1 MFIVITYAKVQFE
14 LRFHWHNCSFHV
26 CFRSS
31 YADIGD
37 SIWPHYG
44 KHLVLSVQ
52 VLELLFMAT
61 LYPIVA
67 ASVMKG
73 LLPRLRISSGLWV
86 LVFGLLM
93 LPNIFF
99 RKLYHISI
107 MSTLTVVSA
116 VCISVVLTLYCFTQA
131 GTWQTYDL
139 NEFDLKEFVASI
151 GVMVASYSS
160 QMYLSIIECDMKK
173 PKDAPL
179 VMNAGYFA
187 MTALKI
193 GVGVIA
199 YMTFG
204 ENTHEV
210 VTLNLPTGMILT
222 AVNIVVVI
230 LSLSS
235 YTLPMFTVFEI
246 LEKDSP
252 WLVTGDIELSSE
264 KELKNLDEETKQSY
278 IAIRRTV
285 VRLALV
291 IVTLIMAVSVPHF
304 GLVLSFIGSFT
315 GAFLEMVFPSLF
327 YVILK
332 HERIST
338 VTIVLNILIVGFSML
353 FMGVGIY
360 FSGMAMV
367 KAFKLHTRE
376 VWTID

>member
-1 MFIVITYAKVQFE
+1 
-14 LRFHWHNCSFHV
+14 
-26 CFRSS
+26 
-31 YADIGD
+31 
-37 SIWPHYG
+37 
-44 KHLVLSVQ
+44 
-52 VLELLFMAT
+52 
-61 LYPIVA
+61 
-67 ASVMKG
+67 
-73 LLPRLRISSGLWV
+73 
-86 LVFGLLM
+86 
-93 LPNIFF
+93 
-99 RKLYHISI
+99 

-116 VCISVVLTLYCFTQA
+116 VCISVVLSLYCFTQA

-173 PKDAPL
+173 PKDVPL

-187 MTALKI
+187 MTVLKI

-204 ENTHEV
+204 EDTHEV

-222 AVNIVVVI
+222 AVNIVVVV

-252 WLVTGDIELSSE
+252 WLMTGDIDLSSE

-338 VTIVLNILIVGFSML
+338 VTIVLNLLIVGFSML
-353 FMGVGIY
+353 FMGAGIY

>member
-1 MFIVITYAKVQFE
+1 
-14 LRFHWHNCSFHV
+14 
-26 CFRSS
+26 
-31 YADIGD
+31 
-37 SIWPHYG
+37 
-44 KHLVLSVQ
+44 
-52 VLELLFMAT
+52 MAT

-67 ASVMKG
+67 ASVMRG
-73 LLPRLRISSGLWV
+73 LLPRLRISSGIWV

-173 PKDAPL
+173 PKDVPL

-187 MTALKI
+187 MTVLKI

-222 AVNIVVVI
+222 AVNIVVVV

-252 WLVTGDIELSSE
+252 WLMTGDIELSSE
-264 KELKNLDEETKQSY
+264 KELDEETKQSY

-338 VTIVLNILIVGFSML
+338 VTIVMNILIVGFSML
-353 FMGVGIY
+353 FVGVGIY

-367 KAFKLHTRE
+367 KAFKLHTKE
-376 VWTID
+376 VWRID

>member
-1 MFIVITYAKVQFE
+1 
-14 LRFHWHNCSFHV
+14 
-26 CFRSS
+26 
-31 YADIGD
+31 
-37 SIWPHYG
+37 
-44 KHLVLSVQ
+44 
-52 VLELLFMAT
+52 MAT

-67 ASVMKG
+67 ASVMRG
-73 LLPRLRISSGLWV
+73 LLPKLRISSGLWV

-252 WLVTGDIELSSE
+252 WLMTGDIELSSE

-304 GLVLSFIGSFT
+304 GLVLSFIGTFT

-338 VTIVLNILIVGFSML
+338 VTIVLNILIVGFIML

>member
-1 MFIVITYAKVQFE
+1 
-14 LRFHWHNCSFHV
+14 
-26 CFRSS
+26 
-31 YADIGD
+31 
-37 SIWPHYG
+37 
-44 KHLVLSVQ
+44 
-52 VLELLFMAT
+52 MAT

-67 ASVMKG
+67 ASVMRG
-73 LLPRLRISSGLWV
+73 LLPKLRISSGLWV

-252 WLVTGDIELSSE
+252 WLMTGDIELSSE

-304 GLVLSFIGSFT
+304 GLVLSFIGTFT
-315 GAFLEMVFPSLF
+315 GAFLEMIFPSLF

-338 VTIVLNILIVGFSML
+338 VTIVLNILIVGFIML

-360 FSGMAMV
+360 FSGIAMV

>member
-1 MFIVITYAKVQFE
+1 
-14 LRFHWHNCSFHV
+14 
-26 CFRSS
+26 
-31 YADIGD
+31 
-37 SIWPHYG
+37 
-44 KHLVLSVQ
+44 
-52 VLELLFMAT
+52 MAT

-67 ASVMKG
+67 ASVMRG
-73 LLPRLRISSGLWV
+73 LLPKLRISSGLWV

-173 PKDAPL
+173 PKDALL

-252 WLVTGDIELSSE
+252 WLMTGDIELSSE

-304 GLVLSFIGSFT
+304 GLVLSFIGTFT

-338 VTIVLNILIVGFSML
+338 VTIVLNILIVGFIML

>member
-1 MFIVITYAKVQFE
+1 
-14 LRFHWHNCSFHV
+14 
-26 CFRSS
+26 
-31 YADIGD
+31 
-37 SIWPHYG
+37 
-44 KHLVLSVQ
+44 
-52 VLELLFMAT
+52 MAT

-67 ASVMKG
+67 ASVMRG
-73 LLPRLRISSGLWV
+73 LLPRLRISSGIWV

-151 GVMVASYSS
+151 GVMVASYSA

-173 PKDAPL
+173 PKDVPL

-187 MTALKI
+187 MTVLKI

-222 AVNIVVVI
+222 AVNIVVVV

-252 WLVTGDIELSSE
+252 WLMTGDIELSSE
-264 KELKNLDEETKQSY
+264 KELDEETKQSY

-338 VTIVLNILIVGFSML
+338 VTIVMNILIVGFSML
-353 FMGVGIY
+353 FVGVGIY

-367 KAFKLHTRE
+367 KAFKLHTKE

>member
-1 MFIVITYAKVQFE
+1 
-14 LRFHWHNCSFHV
+14 
-26 CFRSS
+26 
-31 YADIGD
+31 
-37 SIWPHYG
+37 
-44 KHLVLSVQ
+44 
-52 VLELLFMAT
+52 MAT

-67 ASVMKG
+67 ASVMRG
-73 LLPRLRISSGLWV
+73 LLPKLRISSGLWV

-179 VMNAGYFA
+179 VMNAGYCA

-252 WLVTGDIELSSE
+252 WLMTGDIELSSE

-304 GLVLSFIGSFT
+304 GLVLSFIGTFT

-338 VTIVLNILIVGFSML
+338 VTIVLNILIVGFIML

>member
-1 MFIVITYAKVQFE
+1 
-14 LRFHWHNCSFHV
+14 
-26 CFRSS
+26 
-31 YADIGD
+31 
-37 SIWPHYG
+37 
-44 KHLVLSVQ
+44 
-52 VLELLFMAT
+52 MAT

-67 ASVMKG
+67 ASVMRG
-73 LLPRLRISSGLWV
+73 LLPKLRISSGLWV

-99 RKLYHISI
+99 RNLYHISI

-252 WLVTGDIELSSE
+252 WLMTGDIELSSE

-304 GLVLSFIGSFT
+304 GLVLSFIGTFT

-338 VTIVLNILIVGFSML
+338 VTIVLNILIVGFIML

>member
-1 MFIVITYAKVQFE
+1 
-14 LRFHWHNCSFHV
+14 
-26 CFRSS
+26 
-31 YADIGD
+31 
-37 SIWPHYG
+37 
-44 KHLVLSVQ
+44 
-52 VLELLFMAT
+52 MAT

-67 ASVMKG
+67 ASVMRG
-73 LLPRLRISSGLWV
+73 LLPKLRISSGLWV

-252 WLVTGDIELSSE
+252 WLMTGDIELSSE

-304 GLVLSFIGSFT
+304 GLVLSFIGTFT

-338 VTIVLNILIVGFSML
+338 VTIVLNILIVGFIML

-360 FSGMAMV
+360 FSGIAMV

>member
-1 MFIVITYAKVQFE
+1 
-14 LRFHWHNCSFHV
+14 
-26 CFRSS
+26 
-31 YADIGD
+31 
-37 SIWPHYG
+37 
-44 KHLVLSVQ
+44 
-52 VLELLFMAT
+52 
-61 LYPIVA
+61 
-67 ASVMKG
+67 
-73 LLPRLRISSGLWV
+73 
-86 LVFGLLM
+86 
-93 LPNIFF
+93 
-99 RKLYHISI
+99 

>member
-1 MFIVITYAKVQFE
+1 
-14 LRFHWHNCSFHV
+14 
-26 CFRSS
+26 
-31 YADIGD
+31 
-37 SIWPHYG
+37 
-44 KHLVLSVQ
+44 
-52 VLELLFMAT
+52 MAT

-67 ASVMKG
+67 ASVMRG
-73 LLPRLRISSGLWV
+73 LLPKLRISSGLWV

-252 WLVTGDIELSSE
+252 WLMTGDIELSSE

-278 IAIRRTV
+278 IDIRRTV

-304 GLVLSFIGSFT
+304 GLVLSFIGTFT
-315 GAFLEMVFPSLF
+315 GEFLEMVFPSLF

-338 VTIVLNILIVGFSML
+338 VTIVLNILIVGFIML

>member
-1 MFIVITYAKVQFE
+1 
-14 LRFHWHNCSFHV
+14 
-26 CFRSS
+26 
-31 YADIGD
+31 
-37 SIWPHYG
+37 
-44 KHLVLSVQ
+44 
-52 VLELLFMAT
+52 MAT

-67 ASVMKG
+67 ASVMRG
-73 LLPRLRISSGLWV
+73 LLPRLRISSGIWV

-173 PKDAPL
+173 PKDVPL

-187 MTALKI
+187 MTVLKI

-222 AVNIVVVI
+222 AVNIVVVV

-252 WLVTGDIELSSE
+252 WLMTGDIELSSE
-264 KELKNLDEETKQSY
+264 KELDEETKQSY

-338 VTIVLNILIVGFSML
+338 VTIVMNILIVGFSML

-360 FSGMAMV
+360 FSGMAMI
-367 KAFKLHTRE
+367 KAFKLHTKE

>member
-1 MFIVITYAKVQFE
+1 
-14 LRFHWHNCSFHV
+14 
-26 CFRSS
+26 
-31 YADIGD
+31 
-37 SIWPHYG
+37 
-44 KHLVLSVQ
+44 
-52 VLELLFMAT
+52 
-61 LYPIVA
+61 
-67 ASVMKG
+67 
-73 LLPRLRISSGLWV
+73 
-86 LVFGLLM
+86 
-93 LPNIFF
+93 
-99 RKLYHISI
+99 

-139 NEFDLKEFVASI
+139 KEFDLKEFVASI

-252 WLVTGDIELSSE
+252 WLMTGDIELSSE

-304 GLVLSFIGSFT
+304 GLVLSFIGTFT

-338 VTIVLNILIVGFSML
+338 VTIVLNILIVGFIML

>member
-1 MFIVITYAKVQFE
+1 
-14 LRFHWHNCSFHV
+14 
-26 CFRSS
+26 
-31 YADIGD
+31 
-37 SIWPHYG
+37 
-44 KHLVLSVQ
+44 
-52 VLELLFMAT
+52 MAT

>member
-1 MFIVITYAKVQFE
+1 
-14 LRFHWHNCSFHV
+14 
-26 CFRSS
+26 
-31 YADIGD
+31 
-37 SIWPHYG
+37 
-44 KHLVLSVQ
+44 
-52 VLELLFMAT
+52 
-61 LYPIVA
+61 
-67 ASVMKG
+67 
-73 LLPRLRISSGLWV
+73 
-86 LVFGLLM
+86 
-93 LPNIFF
+93 
-99 RKLYHISI
+99 

-151 GVMVASYSS
+151 GVMVASYSA

-173 PKDAPL
+173 PKDVPL

-187 MTALKI
+187 MTVLKI

-222 AVNIVVVI
+222 AVNIVVVV

-252 WLVTGDIELSSE
+252 WLMTGDIELSSE
-264 KELKNLDEETKQSY
+264 KELDEETKQSY

-338 VTIVLNILIVGFSML
+338 VTIVMNILIVGFSML
-353 FMGVGIY
+353 FVGVGIY

-367 KAFKLHTRE
+367 KAFKLHTKE

>member
-1 MFIVITYAKVQFE
+1 
-14 LRFHWHNCSFHV
+14 
-26 CFRSS
+26 
-31 YADIGD
+31 
-37 SIWPHYG
+37 
-44 KHLVLSVQ
+44 
-52 VLELLFMAT
+52 MAT

-67 ASVMKG
+67 ASVMRG
-73 LLPRLRISSGLWV
+73 LLPRLRISSGIWV

-173 PKDAPL
+173 PKDVPL

-187 MTALKI
+187 MTVLKI
-193 GVGVIA
+193 GVGVVA

-222 AVNIVVVI
+222 AVNIVVIV

-252 WLVTGDIELSSE
+252 WLMTGDIELSSE
-264 KELKNLDEETKQSY
+264 KELDEETKQSY

-338 VTIVLNILIVGFSML
+338 VTIVMNILIVGFSML

-367 KAFKLHTRE
+367 KAFKLHTKE

>member
-1 MFIVITYAKVQFE
+1 
-14 LRFHWHNCSFHV
+14 
-26 CFRSS
+26 
-31 YADIGD
+31 
-37 SIWPHYG
+37 
-44 KHLVLSVQ
+44 
-52 VLELLFMAT
+52 MAT

-67 ASVMKG
+67 ASVMRG
-73 LLPRLRISSGLWV
+73 LLPKLRISSGLWV

-210 VTLNLPTGMILT
+210 VTLNLPTGMSLT

-230 LSLSS
+230 VSLSS

-252 WLVTGDIELSSE
+252 WLMTGDIELSSE

-304 GLVLSFIGSFT
+304 GLVLSFIGTFT

-338 VTIVLNILIVGFSML
+338 VTIVLNILIVGFIML

>member
-1 MFIVITYAKVQFE
+1 
-14 LRFHWHNCSFHV
+14 
-26 CFRSS
+26 
-31 YADIGD
+31 
-37 SIWPHYG
+37 
-44 KHLVLSVQ
+44 
-52 VLELLFMAT
+52 
-61 LYPIVA
+61 
-67 ASVMKG
+67 
-73 LLPRLRISSGLWV
+73 
-86 LVFGLLM
+86 
-93 LPNIFF
+93 
-99 RKLYHISI
+99 

-116 VCISVVLTLYCFTQA
+116 GCISVVLTLYCFTQA

-139 NEFDLKEFVASI
+139 NEFDLKEFVASV

-278 IAIRRTV
+278 IAIRRTL

-360 FSGMAMV
+360 FSGTAMV

>member
-1 MFIVITYAKVQFE
+1 
-14 LRFHWHNCSFHV
+14 
-26 CFRSS
+26 
-31 YADIGD
+31 
-37 SIWPHYG
+37 
-44 KHLVLSVQ
+44 
-52 VLELLFMAT
+52 MAT

-67 ASVMKG
+67 ASVMRG
-73 LLPRLRISSGLWV
+73 LLPKLRISSGLWV

-304 GLVLSFIGSFT
+304 GLVLSFIGTFT

-338 VTIVLNILIVGFSML
+338 VTIVLNILIVGFIML

>member
-1 MFIVITYAKVQFE
+1 
-14 LRFHWHNCSFHV
+14 
-26 CFRSS
+26 
-31 YADIGD
+31 
-37 SIWPHYG
+37 
-44 KHLVLSVQ
+44 
-52 VLELLFMAT
+52 MAT

-67 ASVMKG
+67 ASVMRG
-73 LLPRLRISSGLWV
+73 LLPRLRISSGIWV

-173 PKDAPL
+173 PKDVPL

-187 MTALKI
+187 MTVLKI

-222 AVNIVVVI
+222 AVNIVVIV

-252 WLVTGDIELSSE
+252 WLMTGDIELSSE
-264 KELKNLDEETKQSY
+264 KELDEETKQSY

-338 VTIVLNILIVGFSML
+338 VTIVMNILIVGFSML

-367 KAFKLHTRE
+367 KAFKLHTKE

>member
-1 MFIVITYAKVQFE
+1 
-14 LRFHWHNCSFHV
+14 
-26 CFRSS
+26 
-31 YADIGD
+31 
-37 SIWPHYG
+37 
-44 KHLVLSVQ
+44 
-52 VLELLFMAT
+52 MAT

-67 ASVMKG
+67 ASVMRG
-73 LLPRLRISSGLWV
+73 LLPRLRISSGIWV

-151 GVMVASYSS
+151 GVTVASYSA

-173 PKDAPL
+173 PKDVPL

-187 MTALKI
+187 MTVLKI

-222 AVNIVVVI
+222 AVNIVVVV

-252 WLVTGDIELSSE
+252 WLMTGDIELSSE
-264 KELKNLDEETKQSY
+264 KELDEETKQSY

-338 VTIVLNILIVGFSML
+338 VTIVMSILIVGFSML

-367 KAFKLHTRE
+367 KAFKLHTKE

>member
-1 MFIVITYAKVQFE
+1 
-14 LRFHWHNCSFHV
+14 
-26 CFRSS
+26 
-31 YADIGD
+31 
-37 SIWPHYG
+37 
-44 KHLVLSVQ
+44 
-52 VLELLFMAT
+52 MAT

-67 ASVMKG
+67 ASVMRG
-73 LLPRLRISSGLWV
+73 LLPRLRISSGIWV

-151 GVMVASYSS
+151 GVMVASYSA

-173 PKDAPL
+173 PKDVPL

-187 MTALKI
+187 MTVLKI

-222 AVNIVVVI
+222 AVNIVVVV

-252 WLVTGDIELSSE
+252 WLMTGDIELSSE
-264 KELKNLDEETKQSY
+264 KELDEETKQSY

-338 VTIVLNILIVGFSML
+338 VTIVMNILIVGFSML

-360 FSGMAMV
+360 FAGMAMV
-367 KAFKLHTRE
+367 KAFKLHTKE

>member
-1 MFIVITYAKVQFE
+1 
-14 LRFHWHNCSFHV
+14 
-26 CFRSS
+26 
-31 YADIGD
+31 
-37 SIWPHYG
+37 
-44 KHLVLSVQ
+44 
-52 VLELLFMAT
+52 MAT

-67 ASVMKG
+67 ASVMRG

-86 LVFGLLM
+86 LVFGLLIM
-93 LPNIFF
+93 PNIFF
-99 RKLYHISI
+99 RKLHHISI

-116 VCISVVLTLYCFTQA
+116 VCISVVLSLYCFTQA

-173 PKDAPL
+173 PKDVPL

-187 MTALKI
+187 MTVLKI

-204 ENTHEV
+204 EDTHEV

-222 AVNIVVVI
+222 AVNTVVVV

-252 WLVTGDIELSSE
+252 WLMTGDIDLSSE

-353 FMGVGIY
+353 FMGAGIY

>member
-1 MFIVITYAKVQFE
+1 
-14 LRFHWHNCSFHV
+14 
-26 CFRSS
+26 
-31 YADIGD
+31 
-37 SIWPHYG
+37 
-44 KHLVLSVQ
+44 
-52 VLELLFMAT
+52 MAT

-67 ASVMKG
+67 ASVMRG

-116 VCISVVLTLYCFTQA
+116 GCISVVLTLYCFTQA

-139 NEFDLKEFVASI
+139 NEFDLKEFVASV

-278 IAIRRTV
+278 IAIRRTL

-360 FSGMAMV
+360 FSGTAMV